1 MLVRW
6 SRCNSLL
13 LSYFLTKLRAMY
25 ITLQEAKKHLQI
37 DADFTDDDNYIITL
51 VQVAEDSVAQHLD
64 IALKELLSD
73 GELPSAVKHSIL
85 LMVGNLYANREPV
98 AYTSVVK
105 VPYTLDYLLGLYKRY
120 YIP

>member
-1 MLVRW
+1 
-6 SRCNSLL
+6 
-13 LSYFLTKLRAMY
+13 MY

-51 VQVAEDSVAQHLD
+51 IQVAEDSVSQHLD
-64 IALKELLSD
+64 IALRELLSD
-73 GELPSAVKHSIL
+73 GQLPSAVRHSIL